1 MQGWFHRPRQYLLD
15 KDFTMLTNNTDAP
28 LILLVEDDKNHAD
41 LMRTSLQDAPEEYRL
56 EIAATLGQARAA
68 IDRLAPDL
76 VLTDYRLPDGEGSD
90 LLVTVKGLCP
100 VVLMTSQGNEQVAVD
115 AMKAGVLDYVVKS
128 AEKLTEISHV
138 AQRSL
143 REWTSIQERKRAEE
157 ELKRLHKNLEAQVE
171 EMVADLRRKDVAI
184 IQQNRMAAMGEMLG
198 NIAHQWRQPLN
209 TISLIVQS
217 VQLEYDSGTLTSE
230 EMHKDIHEVIEV
242 LQHMSRTIDDFRNF
256 FQEDKIKR
264 DFSISTAVT
273 NSMELVSASLK
284 DHNVLVEIE
293 ADDEVTATGY
303 QNEYAQVLLN
313 IISNSCDACL
323 ERCVVNPSILIR
335 IARENGRSVLY
346 VRDNCGGIPDDVLPK
361 IFDPYFTTRG
371 PDKGTGIGLYMSRT
385 IIEQNM
391 GGRLTARNVDGGAEF
406 RIEV

>member
-1 MQGWFHRPRQYLLD
+1 
-15 KDFTMLTNNTDAP
+15 MLTNNTDAP

-209 TISLIVQS
+209 TIALIVQS

-242 LQHMSRTIDDFRNF
+242 LQYMSRTIDDFRNF

-313 IISNSCDACL
+313 IISNSRDACL